1 MREKESIREQD
12 FISHTL
18 NHSEDNHFM
27 SIFCGGVSAV
37 VPRSYAPSYEILYA
51 PLTLL

>member
-18 NHSEDNHFM
+18 DHSGGIRFM

-37 VPRSYAPSYEILYA
+37 VPRSYAPSYEILYT
-51 PLTLL
+51 PLT